1 MQARFKILTT
11 GCYYDVR
18 VQADLFQALAVVHNF
33 IRRHDPHND
42 VDNVQGI
49 GGVNDEEADE
59 VISATQTAE
68 AKEATKVRNRIA
80 KLFSSKNLAQKS
92 AAQLFALIDGRMA
105 GKRLVYGGQTRLVGQ
120 RNSKRGELIDVKRI
134 TIELKELLERV
145 SKSFVAVRHAF
156 QRQRNIAHCVHR
168 RRALAFA

>member
-1 MQARFKILTT
+1 MLLW
-11 GCYYDVR
+11 VS
-18 VQADLFQALAVVHNF
+18 V
-33 IRRHDPHND
+33 
-42 VDNVQGI
+42 
-49 GGVNDEEADE
+49 
-59 VISATQTAE
+59 
-68 AKEATKVRNRIA
+68 
-80 KLFSSKNLAQKS
+80 FSSKNLAQKS